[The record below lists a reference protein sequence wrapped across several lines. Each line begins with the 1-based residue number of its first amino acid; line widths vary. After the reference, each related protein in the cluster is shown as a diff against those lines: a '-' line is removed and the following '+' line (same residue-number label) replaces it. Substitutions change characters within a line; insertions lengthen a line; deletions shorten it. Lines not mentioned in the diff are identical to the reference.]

1 MSKKGVIGFSSTVLV
16 LGMAPLAMAAGGE
29 AQAAG
34 MWTIFGIAIASGFG
48 IAIAAFGTGIAMG
61 YAVNGALMGTARN
74 PEAGGKIMTNMI
86 IGLALIEA
94 LCIYT
99 LLICLLL
106 SGKIPNMG
114 PFMDAIVKSIGA

>member
-1 MSKKGVIGFSSTVLV
+1 MLKKGVIGISSTFLV
-16 LGMAPLAMAAGGE
+16 LGLGSTAMAAEGS
-29 AQAAG
+29 AQAAA
-34 MWTIFGIAIASGFG
+34 MWAIFGIALASGFG

-61 YAVNGALMGTARN
+61 YAVNGALQGTARN

-94 LCIYT
+94 LAIYT

-106 SGKIPNMG
+106 SGRIPNMG
-114 PFMDAIVKSIGA
+114 PMVDAIVKSIGG

>member
-1 MSKKGVIGFSSTVLV
+1 MSKKGVIGISSVVLV
-16 LGMAPLAMAAGGE
+16 LGMASLAMAEEGA

-61 YAVNGALMGTARN
+61 YAVNGALIGTARN

-94 LCIYT
+94 LAIYT

-106 SGKIPNMG
+106 SFKIPNMG
-114 PFMDAIVKSIGA
+114 PMVDAIIKSMGG

>member
-1 MSKKGVIGFSSTVLV
+1 MSKKGVIGFSSLVLV
-16 LGMAPLAMAAGGE
+16 LGTASLAMAEGGA

-48 IAIAAFGTGIAMG
+48 IAVAAFGTGIAMG

-94 LCIYT
+94 LAIYT

-106 SGKIPNMG
+106 SFKIPNMG
-114 PFMDAIVKSIGA
+114 PMVDAIIKSMGG